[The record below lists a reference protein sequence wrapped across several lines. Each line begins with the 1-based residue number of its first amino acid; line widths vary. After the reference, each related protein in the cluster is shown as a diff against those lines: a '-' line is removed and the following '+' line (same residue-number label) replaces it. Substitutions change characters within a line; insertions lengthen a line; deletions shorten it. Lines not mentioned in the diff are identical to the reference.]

1 MTTDNHTPGGTA
13 DRVSATADASG
24 PALARFLAD
33 RSEAAFA
40 AVVGEHGGMVYGVC
54 RRILGNTADAEDA
67 FQATFLVLARD
78 AAGVVRRNV
87 AVGAWLYGTACR
99 VARFA
104 RRTAARR
111 LARELR
117 QAKPMATPSDPTAD
131 LAGREAG
138 RVVDDELH
146 RLPDRYQRPVVL
158 CYLSGL
164 THDQAAEQLG
174 VHPRTLERR
183 LKAGLDLLRD
193 RLVVRGVTLSLVALA
208 AVLTAASAT
217 ATPPPLA
224 QATAQAAA
232 KYAGGELPAS
242 AAVTALV
249 NGERL
254 GRLTTTAAWAGGIAA
269 VLIAGGVAAWI
280 GLGGF
285 GAKPVPVAAIT
296 ADDDPAVVSGAAA
309 AVADKD
315 AKTVTIRGRVIG
327 PDGMP
332 LAGVQVALLARP
344 VRLNPDKSFDP
355 LDDPLADVVLPKGRF
370 RALARGTTDA
380 DGRYEMTGIQ
390 QVPDPTTGAK
400 WYHTLPWAFVDG
412 PHRLQRQPAE
422 FKNLQVIPLSR

>member
-1 MTTDNHTPGGTA
+1 MTTENPTPG
-13 DRVSATADASG
+13 V
-24 PALARFLAD
+24 PAAPTPTLVGGGVAPLARFLAD
-33 RSEAAFA
+33 RSESAFA
-40 AVVGEHGGMVYGVC
+40 SVVGEHGGMVYGVC
-54 RRILGNTADAEDA
+54 RRILGNSADAEDA

-78 AAGVVRRNV
+78 AARVVRRDV
-87 AVGAWLYGTACR
+87 PVGAWLYGTAYR
-99 VARFA
+99 LAKFA

-111 LARELR
+111 AAREHR
-117 QAKPMATPSDPTAD
+117 QAKPMASTPDPTVDVA
-131 LAGREAG
+131 AREAG

-146 RLPDRYQRPVVL
+146 RLPDRYQQPVVL

-183 LKAGLDLLRD
+183 LRAGLDLLRD
-193 RLVVRGVTLSLVALA
+193 RLVVRGVTLSVVALA

-232 KYAGGELPAS
+232 GSPVP

-249 NGERL
+249 NAERA

-269 VLIAGGVAAWI
+269 VLVAGGVAGWI
-280 GLGGF
+280 GLNGF
-285 GAKPVPVAAIT
+285 GAKPTPVPAAT
-296 ADDDPAVVSGAAA
+296 ADDDDPAVVSGAAA
-309 AVADKD
+309 AGRGDR
-315 AKTVTIRGRVIG
+315 TVTVRGRVIG

-332 LAGVQVALLARP
+332 LVGVEVALLARP
-344 VRLNPDKSFDP
+344 VRLTDKTDKTFDP
-355 LDDPLADVVLPKGRF
+355 IDDPLADVVLPKGRF

-380 DGRYEMTGIQ
+380 DGKYQLTGAQ
-390 QVPDPTTGAK
+390 QVPDPTTGAV

-422 FKNLQVIPLSR
+422 FKNLQIIPLGR